1 MGGKMTQPKAKPG
14 SGGPVQVHHG
24 IVTPMLSRTR
34 RPGVTSAKVTFS
46 LSPEDAAALRRMADE
61 TFVGNQS
68 AAVAWSVRLAV
79 LALASEPLRTRRIGS
94 PEDALQA
101 LGAEPAGP

>member
-1 MGGKMTQPKAKPG
+1 MTQPQAQPG

-24 IVTPMLSRTR
+24 IVTPMLSRNR
-34 RPGVTSAKVTFS
+34 RPGVTSTKVTFS

-79 LALASEPLRTRRIGS
+79 LALASDALSGRRIGS
-94 PEDALQA
+94 PEDSLLALQ
-101 LGAEPAGP
+101 